1 MKRLRFVTSQAVQ
14 IQRVFVVGSCRAGS
28 NQTAM
33 SVQDEDMTEK
43 VMELQRREYAFL
55 SRFAQRERDMRKL
68 GQECAEAFHAFD
80 DNRKDSLKGA
90 YVDPSVNLEIGLMRQ
105 RLRMKDQEI
114 AQVREEL
121 QNAQYQPN
129 SMQGK
134 KLLDK
139 CNHLQEENAEIA
151 RQLSEEKLQV
161 LRIQLCAERRKRLQL
176 RQRSAQ
182 LEQHAVKV
190 EEDNEKMTKKITE
203 LGQSLKETRA
213 EVERYKKE
221 IEDMKFGKKRKAAA
235 EAVAEAAPEMEMA
248 EAPQEVPQQAE
259 TKRRKKEKK
268 LKEAVEPVGVASVPD
283 PDGENAPDEVER
295 KRRKKERKEKKK
307 EKTKAKA

>member
-1 MKRLRFVTSQAVQ
+1 
-14 IQRVFVVGSCRAGS
+14 
-28 NQTAM
+28 
-33 SVQDEDMTEK
+33 MTEK

-190 EEDNEKMTKKITE
+190 DEDNERMTKKITE

-221 IEDMKFGKKRKAAA
+221 IEDMKFGKKRKATAA
-235 EAVAEAAPEMEMA
+235 EAGPAEAAPEMEMA

-268 LKEAVEPVGVASVPD
+268 LKEVVEPVGVASVPD
-283 PDGENAPDEVER
+283 PDGDNAPDEVER

>member
-1 MKRLRFVTSQAVQ
+1 MA
-14 IQRVFVVGSCRAGS
+14 
-28 NQTAM
+28 
-33 SVQDEDMTEK
+33 VQDEDLTEK

-55 SRFAQRERDMRKL
+55 SRFAQREREMRKL
-68 GQECAEAFHAFD
+68 DQECAEAFHAFD
-80 DNRKDSLKGA
+80 DSRKDSLKGA
-90 YVDPSVNLEIGLMRQ
+90 LVDPAVNLEIGLMRQ
-105 RLRMKDQEI
+105 RLRIKDQEI

-176 RQRSAQ
+176 RQRIAQ
-182 LEQHAVKV
+182 LDQYAEKV
-190 EEDNEKMTKKITE
+190 DEENDKMTKKFTD

-221 IEDMKFGKKRKAAA
+221 IEEMKSGKKRKDAAA
-235 EAVAEAAPEMEMA
+235 KAAQETPEVPAEEVPPEQAKRRKKDKKLKEAVQSPPPPAVPEPVAEAAETA
-248 EAPQEVPQQAE
+248 EDEAE
-259 TKRRKKEKK
+259 RKRRKKEKK
-268 LKEAVEPVGVASVPD
+268 
-283 PDGENAPDEVER
+283 
-295 KRRKKERKEKKK
+295 EKKK
-307 EKTKAKA
+307 EKVKKG

>member
-1 MKRLRFVTSQAVQ
+1 MA
-14 IQRVFVVGSCRAGS
+14 
-28 NQTAM
+28 
-33 SVQDEDMTEK
+33 VQDEDLTEK

-55 SRFAQRERDMRKL
+55 SRFAQREREMRKL

-80 DNRKDSLKGA
+80 DSRKDSLKGA
-90 YVDPSVNLEIGLMRQ
+90 LVDPAVNLEIGLMRQ
-105 RLRMKDQEI
+105 RLRIKDQEI

-176 RQRSAQ
+176 RQRIAQ
-182 LEQHAVKV
+182 LDQYAEKV
-190 EEDNEKMTKKITE
+190 DEENDKMTKKFTD

-221 IEDMKFGKKRKAAA
+221 IEEMKSGKKRKDAAA
-235 EAVAEAAPEMEMA
+235 KAAQETPEAKRRKKDKILKEAVQSPPPPAVPEPVAEAAETA
-248 EAPQEVPQQAE
+248 EDEAE
-259 TKRRKKEKK
+259 RKRRKKEKK
-268 LKEAVEPVGVASVPD
+268 EK
-283 PDGENAPDEVER
+283 
-295 KRRKKERKEKKK
+295 KKK
-307 EKTKAKA
+307 EKVKKG

>member
-1 MKRLRFVTSQAVQ
+1 MA
-14 IQRVFVVGSCRAGS
+14 
-28 NQTAM
+28 
-33 SVQDEDMTEK
+33 VQDEDLTEK

-55 SRFAQRERDMRKL
+55 SRFAQREREMRKL

-80 DNRKDSLKGA
+80 DSRKDSLKGA
-90 YVDPSVNLEIGLMRQ
+90 LVDPAVNLEIGLMRQ
-105 RLRMKDQEI
+105 RLRIKDQEI

-176 RQRSAQ
+176 RQRIAQ
-182 LEQHAVKV
+182 LDQYAEKV
-190 EEDNEKMTKKITE
+190 DEENDKMTKKFTD
-203 LGQSLKETRA
+203 LGQSLKEIRA

-221 IEDMKFGKKRKAAA
+221 IEEMKSGKKRKEAAA
-235 EAVAEAAPEMEMA
+235 AAKAAQETSEVPAQEPPPEQAKRRKKDKMLKEAIQSPPVPPAVPEPVAEAAEAA
-248 EAPQEVPQQAE
+248 ED
-259 TKRRKKEKK
+259 
-268 LKEAVEPVGVASVPD
+268 EA
-283 PDGENAPDEVER
+283 ER
-295 KRRKKERKEKKK
+295 KRRRKEKKEKKK
-307 EKTKAKA
+307 EKIKKS

>member
-1 MKRLRFVTSQAVQ
+1 MA
-14 IQRVFVVGSCRAGS
+14 
-28 NQTAM
+28 
-33 SVQDEDMTEK
+33 VQDEDLTEK

-55 SRFAQRERDMRKL
+55 SRFAQREREMRKL

-80 DNRKDSLKGA
+80 DSRKDSLKGA
-90 YVDPSVNLEIGLMRQ
+90 LVDPAVNLEIGLMRQ
-105 RLRMKDQEI
+105 RLRIKDQEI

-176 RQRSAQ
+176 RQRIAQ
-182 LEQHAVKV
+182 LDQYAEKV
-190 EEDNEKMTKKITE
+190 DEENDKMTKKFTD
-203 LGQSLKETRA
+203 LGQSLKEIRA

-221 IEDMKFGKKRKAAA
+221 IEEMKSGKKRKEAAA
-235 EAVAEAAPEMEMA
+235 AAKAAQETSEVPAQEPPPEQAKRRKKDKMLKEAIQSPPVPPAVPDPVAEAAEAA
-248 EAPQEVPQQAE
+248 ED
-259 TKRRKKEKK
+259 
-268 LKEAVEPVGVASVPD
+268 EA
-283 PDGENAPDEVER
+283 ER
-295 KRRKKERKEKKK
+295 KRRRKEKKEKKK
-307 EKTKAKA
+307 EKIKKS

>member
-1 MKRLRFVTSQAVQ
+1 MA
-14 IQRVFVVGSCRAGS
+14 
-28 NQTAM
+28 
-33 SVQDEDMTEK
+33 VQDEDLTEK

-55 SRFAQRERDMRKL
+55 SRFAQREREMRKL

-80 DNRKDSLKGA
+80 DSRKDSLKGA
-90 YVDPSVNLEIGLMRQ
+90 LVDPAVNLEIGLMRQ
-105 RLRMKDQEI
+105 RLRIKDQEI

-176 RQRSAQ
+176 RQRIAQ
-182 LEQHAVKV
+182 LDQYAEKV
-190 EEDNEKMTKKITE
+190 DEENDKMTKKFTD
-203 LGQSLKETRA
+203 LGQSLKEIRA

-221 IEDMKFGKKRKAAA
+221 IEEMKSGKKRKEAAA
-235 EAVAEAAPEMEMA
+235 AAKAAQETSEVPAQEPPPEQAKRRKKDKMLKEAIQSPPVPPAVPEPVAEAAVAA
-248 EAPQEVPQQAE
+248 ED
-259 TKRRKKEKK
+259 
-268 LKEAVEPVGVASVPD
+268 EA
-283 PDGENAPDEVER
+283 ER
-295 KRRKKERKEKKK
+295 KRRRKEKKEKKK
-307 EKTKAKA
+307 EKIKKS